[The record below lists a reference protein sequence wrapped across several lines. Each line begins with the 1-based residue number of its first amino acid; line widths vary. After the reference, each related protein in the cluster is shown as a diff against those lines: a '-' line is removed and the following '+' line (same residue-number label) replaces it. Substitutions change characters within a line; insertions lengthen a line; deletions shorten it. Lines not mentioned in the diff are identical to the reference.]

1 MLQII
6 QYQKSGEIFIE
17 ELPAPKLKS
26 GGVLV
31 QNIYS
36 LISAGTERTSVETA
50 QASLI
55 GKAQSRPDLVKQVL
69 DNLKKEG
76 LVATYEKVMN
86 RLDNYK
92 ELGYSS
98 AGIVLESSVEDFK
111 PGDRVACAG
120 SSANHAEI
128 IFVPKNLTV
137 KIPNNVSF
145 EEASFTTLG
154 AIALQGVR
162 QADVRIGEN
171 VAVIGLGLIGLIT
184 VQLLK
189 ANGCRVIGLDI
200 NANNFD
206 LAKKFGCDECT
217 IINED
222 SVKIVE
228 TFTKGYGTDAVIITA
243 STKSNKPI
251 EYALEYA
258 RKKSKVVIVGVT
270 GMNIPRTTFYEK
282 ELDLRISCS
291 YGPGR
296 YDPIY
301 EEKGIDYPIG
311 YVRWTEKRNMEAIL
325 NLLSERKLDFN
336 SLITHKIPI
345 SDGLRAYDIITGKI
359 KEKYIGILIEYSK
372 ELKYLESEK
381 RKIEINYKPIEN
393 GNVFV
398 GFIGAGNFAQSYL
411 IPPLQKLGVP
421 LIGLAT
427 SKPVTS
433 KTTAKKFNF
442 NFATTEIKDI
452 LNDQRIN
459 TIFIAT
465 RHDSHAELVI
475 EAIKSD
481 KNIFVEKPLAINE
494 EQLTEIEK
502 YITETNYNKHLQVG
516 FNRRFSKPIR
526 SIKEFFIDVKEPL
539 VIHYRVNAGFIPLS
553 HWIQDPEQGG
563 RIIGEGC
570 HFIDT
575 MVYLTGALPV
585 SVFAESIISANSNVK
600 DQDTVSVTIKF
611 ENGSVGS
618 LLYLANG
625 DSSVSK
631 EYCEVYGG
639 GRTAIMNNFKE
650 VIFYKNN
657 KAKKKKFDGKKGHF
671 EELQHFINV
680 CKGKETSQLT
690 INEIIVVTKTTFKI
704 MESLQSRQVIKIY

>member
-1 MLQII
+1 VLQII

-69 DNLKKEG
+69 DNVKKEG

-111 PGDRVACAG
+111 PGDKVACAG

-336 SLITHKIPI
+336 LLITHKIPI

-359 KEKYIGILIEYSK
+359 KEKYIGILIEYSSEIKDLSK
-372 ELKYLESEK
+372 EL
-381 RKIEINYKPIEN
+381 RKIDLNTVPIKDSD
-393 GNVFV
+393 VRV

-411 IPPLQKLGVP
+411 IPPLQKIGIP
-421 LIGLAT
+421 LIGLTT
-427 SKPVTS
+427 SKPVNA
-433 KTTAKKFNF
+433 KTTAKKFDF
-442 NFATTEIKDI
+442 KFATTETKDI
-452 LNDQRIN
+452 FSNDEIN

-465 RHDSHAELVI
+465 RHDSHAKFVI
-475 EAIKSD
+475 EGIKNN

-494 EQLTEIEK
+494 NELNEIEQTIK
-502 YITETNYNKHLQVG
+502 DYNFDKVLFVG
-516 FNRRFSKPIR
+516 FNRRFSQPIQ
-526 SIKEFFIDVKEPL
+526 SIKKFFSDIREPL
-539 VIHYRVNAGFIPLS
+539 LIHYRVNAGFIPLN
-553 HWIQDPEQGG
+553 HWIQDPSQVG
-563 RIIGEGC
+563 RIIGEAC

-575 MVYLTGALPV
+575 MVYLTGSLPV
-585 SVFAESIISANSNVK
+585 SVFAESIISHNTQTKN
-600 DQDTVSVTIKF
+600 DDTVSIVIKF
-611 ENGSVGS
+611 EDGSVGN

-625 DSSVSK
+625 DGSVPK

-639 GRTAIMNNFKE
+639 GRTSIMHNFQE
-650 VIFYKNN
+650 VIFYKNS
-657 KAKKKKFDGKKGHF
+657 KIKKQKFDGKKGHQQ
-671 EELQHFINV
+671 EIQHFINI
-680 CKGKETSQLT
+680 CLGKEKPQLSLD
-690 INEIIVVTKTTFKI
+690 EIIAVTKATFRAI
-704 MESLQSRQVIKIY
+704 QSLEKKQLVEV